1 MGKILLAGGAG
12 YIGGHTAV
20 ELLEAGYDVVIVDNY
35 SNSSPEAVRR
45 IEEITGKSVTT
56 YELDIKD
63 TGKLE
68 NVFKDNDISAVI
80 HFAGLKAVG
89 ESVAKP
95 VMYYRNNIDTTLSL
109 LECMSKYG
117 VKNIIFSSS
126 ATVYGEENPV
136 PYTEEMKRGTCTN
149 PYGWTKVMM
158 EQILEDASKADA
170 ELSVVLLRYFNPIG
184 AHPSGRMG
192 EDPQGIPNNLMPY
205 VSQVAVGRREKLTIF
220 GKDYDTP
227 DGTCRRDY
235 IHVVDLAKGH
245 VKAVDYV
252 FGHKGVE
259 IFNLGTGTPYS
270 VTEIVDTFEEVNGVP
285 VPHVYGERRPG
296 DLPESYAN
304 ADKALRVLGWKTE
317 KTLAD
322 MCRDSW
328 NWQKNNPNGY
338 NK

>member
-1 MGKILLAGGAG
+1 MSRILLAGGAG
-12 YIGGHTAV
+12 YIGSHTAV
-20 ELLEAGYDVVIVDNY
+20 ELLEAGYEVIIADNY
-35 SNSSPEAVRR
+35 SNSCPEAVKR
-45 IEEITGKSVTT
+45 IEEITGKSVKA

-63 TGKLE
+63 TEKLE
-68 NVFKDNDISAVI
+68 NVFKENKIDAVI

-95 VMYYRNNIDTTLSL
+95 VLYYRNNIDTTLSL
-109 LECMSKYG
+109 LECMEKYG
-117 VKNIIFSSS
+117 VNNIIFSSS

-158 EQILEDASKADA
+158 EQILEDAAKANKD
-170 ELSVVLLRYFNPIG
+170 LSVVLLRYFNPIG
-184 AHPSGRMG
+184 AHVSGKIG

-205 VSQVAVGRREKLTIF
+205 VAQVAVGRREQLTIF

-235 IHVVDLAKGH
+235 IHVTDLAIGH
-245 VKAVDYV
+245 VKAIDYV
-252 FGHKGVE
+252 LEHKGVE

-270 VTEIVDTFEEVNGVP
+270 VTEIVETFEKVNDIKIN
-285 VPHVYGERRPG
+285 HVYGARRPG

-304 ADKALRVLGWKTE
+304 ADKALKVLGWKTE
-317 KTLAD
+317 RTLAD
-322 MCRDSW
+322 MFRDTW